1 MYAIIPQPEEKL
13 TDISNLLKN
22 NNVKFEY
29 PDNKVVKK
37 TGYHVLFII
46 PITAIS
52 VVESLGFDLIK
63 F

>member
-13 TDISNLLKN
+13 TDISNLLKR

-29 PDNKVVKK
+29 PDNKIVKK
-37 TGYHVLFII
+37 TGYSILFII
-46 PITAIS
+46 PITAIE
-52 VVESLGFDLIK
+52 VVEQLGFDLVK